1 MSTKVIGIKQ
11 VYTNLKTIPE
21 GTSQGVSFLVVKN
34 SKPTFKIVPLDSSG
48 NDNEFTL
55 DDLKDVQFDGGDK
68 NMSKEID
75 KYIY

>member
-11 VYTNLKTIPE
+11 VYTNLKTIAE